1 MSRTARASA
10 AFAALLGVVL
20 GLLVCGVTVAA
31 ASQAGVVVDAGA
43 PPGCGEGHLS
53 EGAAMPAV
61 PPRPYGN
68 GGGELP
74 PAPVRGAGED
84 VRDLLTGAESEPEP
98 EPPGLVP
105 PSPMELSI
113 LRV

>member
-1 MSRTARASA
+1 MSRIARASA

-20 GLLVCGVTVAA
+20 GLLVCGGTVAA
-31 ASQAGVVVDAGA
+31 PSPAAVVVDAGA
-43 PPGCGEGHLS
+43 PPGCGQGHPS
-53 EGAAMPAV
+53 EGAASPAV

-84 VRDLLTGAESEPEP
+84 VRHLLTGPDPEP